1 MKGLWFC
8 DIMRSKRSSTK
19 TRSKGLWASNGVYT
33 IHETRR
39 VRWDKCTGVVT
50 CHGHWKC
57 FLSKVYLTSIY
68 WPVAAP
74 PPVLI
79 TWRRSGAKFSIL
91 GAILVSSG
99 AIEVTKLRALEMS
112 SNKGEHESWVTAS
125 DSKAISKKK
134 KHCHLGTYFL
144 YNLLTLH
151 LIFSGADHWL
161 PRS

>member
-1 MKGLWFC
+1 MFC
-8 DIMRSKRSSTK
+8 
-19 TRSKGLWASNGVYT
+19 GVKKQPA
-33 IHETRR
+33 
-39 VRWDKCTGVVT
+39 V
-50 CHGHWKC
+50 
-57 FLSKVYLTSIY
+57 
-68 WPVAAP
+68 P

-79 TWRRSGAKFSIL
+79 TCWRRSGAKFSIL

-151 LIFSGADHWL
+151 LIFSGVLIIDCLDLKMRIFIGPSPDNMSW
-161 PRS
+161 